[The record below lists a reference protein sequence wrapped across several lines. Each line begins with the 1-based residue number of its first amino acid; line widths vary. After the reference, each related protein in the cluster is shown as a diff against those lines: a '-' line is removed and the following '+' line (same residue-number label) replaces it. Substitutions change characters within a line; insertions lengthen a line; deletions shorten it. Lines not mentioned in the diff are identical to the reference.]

1 MASSTHRE
9 AVRRALAAGL
19 RSEGLGVLCKDEP
32 GRYELG
38 SERFSYALVSF
49 FALGDILYLA
59 SGAVLPPL
67 LGVVCFFVLVLA
79 IAAKVSPQMGLL
91 TILAVWAASAIEQ
104 LLDGGF
110 SLLTTTHLLPALVVI
125 AVVVAW
131 RVARFVRGVPL
142 LLPVVLVVLFAP
154 LLTAD
159 LWQVADDLGVAELV
173 YVFGLSVLPFLLVL
187 APQLR
192 RSARSAFLRAAEEV
206 DDDPAAAEEAAL
218 RLEKAARES
227 DPSLPE
233 QDQVVGMLAPYFAS
247 GAVRQEAP
255 EIQERISK
263 VLGRRLLLSLGP
275 LTLGLGLCVTFYIY
289 LVAWAL
295 VPVTT
300 VERWLRQTVQH
311 ETVPLL
317 GDLPVGPYLNA
328 SVLLGILATAIFF
341 AFVVTDE
348 EKYASTLTDLVVRKP
363 LRRAALFALPYTAIR
378 REWGGPPP
386 KQQGWAQT
394 GPFTAR
400 GRAKPL

>member
-1 MASSTHRE
+1 MASSADHE

-19 RSEGLGVLCKDEP
+19 RFEGLGALCKDEP

-67 LGVVCFFVLVLA
+67 LGVIGFFVLVLA

-91 TILAVWAASAIEQ
+91 TILAVWAGSAIEQ

-110 SLLTTTHLLPALVVI
+110 SLLTKTHLLPALVVI

-131 RVARFVRGVPL
+131 RIARFIRGVPL

-159 LWQVADDLGVAELV
+159 LWQVAHDLGVPELV

-206 DDDPAAAEEAAL
+206 DDDPAAAAKEAAI

-233 QDQVVGMLAPYFAS
+233 QDQVVRTLAPFFAS
-247 GAVRQEAP
+247 GAVRKEAP
-255 EIQERISK
+255 EIQERLSK
-263 VLGRRLLLSLGP
+263 VLGRRLLFSLGP
-275 LTLGLGLCVTFYIY
+275 LTLGLELCITFYIY

-295 VPVTT
+295 VPVAT
-300 VERWLRQTVQH
+300 VERWLHQTIQH

-317 GDLPVGPYLNA
+317 GDLPVGPFLNA

-378 REWGGPPP
+378 REWGGPPA
-386 KQQGWAQT
+386 KQQG
-394 GPFTAR
+394 
-400 GRAKPL
+400 